1 VKVALVALG
10 YCATAKGGL
19 AFATDSAS
27 ITAIWA
33 PTGIALVAI
42 VIWGP
47 RMWPAVALG
56 AMLAN
61 AGTGVAPLVVV
72 AIAAGNTLEA
82 LIGARLLRL
91 AGFRPSLERLRD
103 VILLIVL
110 AATLSTVVGATIGVA
125 SLSLGGALDSGQA
138 ASAWLTWWI
147 GDMGGDLLVAPLGF
161 VLAMREPRPWPHP
174 RRVIAEAL
182 ALALAAVALSAIA
195 FSQRAGLVF
204 LTFPIFV
211 WAAVRFRQ
219 LGATVAS
226 LVITSV
232 AVALTVRGFGP
243 FHGADRDGA
252 LLLAQLFGGV
262 AAMAALVLAVIT
274 SERERALA
282 NLRRSHDELEQ
293 KVHERT
299 AALTGAQA
307 RIAARHEVAPIGS
320 WEWDLASRE
329 VTWSHELYEIFGVPD
344 EGRAPTYDG
353 YLELLHPDDR
363 PQIRATIERAA
374 VDGMPYTVEHRII
387 RPDGTV
393 RTLACAGQVLTGD
406 DGRPVRMLGIGQ
418 DVTDSQRA
426 DAALRESQERTRL
439 IVDAA
444 SHAFVSCDE
453 QGVITDWNP
462 AAERL
467 LGYRRDEALGRMLE
481 QTIVPERDRAEH
493 RGGMGRFVATG
504 DSTMLGRPIEFDAL
518 HRRGHL
524 IPVELTG
531 SAIKTQAGYSFSA
544 FLQDISERMRAK
556 RLLATEA
563 AVGQALL
570 ESASLEEARPRVLE
584 HIGLGLGWAYGGW
597 WSQERREGGLRR
609 DALWYSTALD
619 TARFERANRA
629 TTRSAGS
636 GLPGWVWESGKP
648 LVISDLAA
656 GARGERRRAA
666 AAAGFRCAIGLPIVC
681 HGEVVAVIEF
691 LATEPLHLND
701 DTTAM
706 MERLADG
713 VARYVERERFE
724 DKLQHLADHDGL
736 TDLFNHRRFHEE
748 LAREVAAAERYGTRG
763 AVLALDLDNL
773 KHVNDT
779 LGHEAGN
786 QLIARVAE
794 LVGKRL
800 RKTDILARIGGDE
813 FAAILPNAGWAQARQ
828 IAGELLCV
836 IREQA
841 ILNTPR
847 GSCRTSAS
855 IGITV
860 FGRGSDQSSGEDLLT
875 EADMAMYDAKQAGR
889 DRVHSYD
896 PGSARQ
902 LRRTWAQQIREAL
915 ADDRFTLHAQPIVA
929 LGDAGGTRHEL
940 LVRMIGTGG
949 DLIAPAM
956 FLSTAERLNLVQEL
970 DRWVVRQAIA
980 LLVESDRDGRDDR
993 FSVNLSAL
1001 SMADPQLPTLI
1012 ARELATSGADP
1023 AGLTFEVTETAA
1035 INDFDRAR
1043 TFVHKLGELGCS
1055 FALDDFGTGFASF
1068 YNLKHLPFDEL
1079 KIDGEFIDHLPD
1091 SRANQLIV
1099 RSVVEIARG
1108 LGKRTVAECVG
1119 DDATVELL
1127 RSYGV
1132 DSAQGYHLGRPVP
1145 VEALCH

>member
-1 VKVALVALG
+1 VKVALVALA
-10 YCATAKGGL
+10 YWAAAKGGL
-19 AFATDSAS
+19 ALATSSAS

-56 AMLAN
+56 ALLAN
-61 AGTGVAPLVVV
+61 AGTGVAPLVVL
-72 AIAAGNTLEA
+72 AIATGNTLEA
-82 LIGARLLRL
+82 LIAARLLAL
-91 AGFRPSLERLRD
+91 AGFRSSLERIRD

-110 AATLSTVVGATIGVA
+110 AATLSTIVGATIGVA
-125 SLSLGGALDSGQA
+125 SLVLGGALDSGQA

-161 VLAMREPRPWPHP
+161 VLAMREPRRWPHP
-174 RRVIAEAL
+174 RRAIAEAL
-182 ALALAAVALSAIA
+182 ALALAAVALSTIA

-219 LGATVAS
+219 AGATMAS

-232 AVALTVRGFGP
+232 AIAFTVRGVGP
-243 FHGADRDGA
+243 FHGTNRDGA

-274 SERERALA
+274 SERERALVD
-282 NLRRSHDELEQ
+282 LRRSHDELEQ

-299 AALTGAQA
+299 AALTGAHA
-307 RIAARHEVAPIGS
+307 RMAARHELAPVGS
-320 WEWDLASRE
+320 WEWDLASRD
-329 VTWSHELYEIFGVPD
+329 VTWSRELHAIFGVAH
-344 EGRAPTYDG
+344 EARAPTYDG
-353 YLELLHPDDR
+353 YLELVHPDDR
-363 PQIRATIERAA
+363 LQTRATIERAA
-374 VDGMPYTVEHRII
+374 ADGMPYTIEHRIV

-393 RTLACAGQVLTGD
+393 RTLAGAGQVLNGA
-406 DGRPVRMLGIGQ
+406 DGRPARMLGICQ
-418 DVTDSQRA
+418 DVTDVQRA

-453 QGVITDWNP
+453 RGVITDWNS
-462 AAERL
+462 AAEKL
-467 LGYRRDEALGRMLE
+467 LGYSRDEALGRPLDE
-481 QTIVPERDRAEH
+481 TIVPEHYRAAH
-493 RGGMGRFVATG
+493 RSGLARFVATG
-504 DSTMLGRPIEFDAL
+504 GSTMLGRPTEFEAL

-524 IPVELTG
+524 IPVEMTVT
-531 SAIKTQAGYSFSA
+531 AIKTRAGYSFSA
-544 FLQDISERMRAK
+544 FLQDISERMRTK
-556 RLLATEA
+556 RLLATEN
-563 AVGQALL
+563 AVAQALL
-570 ESASLEEARPRVLE
+570 ESASLEQARPRVLE
-584 HIGLGLGWAYGGW
+584 HIGDGLGWAYGGW
-597 WSQERREGGLRR
+597 WSLERPAETLRR
-609 DALWYSTALD
+609 DALWYSPAID
-619 TARFERANRA
+619 TSGFEPANGA
-629 TTRSAGS
+629 TTRAAGS
-636 GLPGWVWESGKP
+636 GLPGWVWESGEA

-656 GARGERRRAA
+656 DTRGERRRAA
-666 AAAGFRCAIGLPIVC
+666 AAAGFRCAIGLPIIC

-691 LATEPLHLND
+691 VATEALHLND
-701 DTTAM
+701 DTSAM
-706 MERLADG
+706 MTRLADS
-713 VARYVERERFE
+713 VARYVERDRFE
-724 DKLQHLADHDGL
+724 DRLQHLADHDAL

-748 LAREVAAAERYGTRG
+748 LAREVAAAQRYGNCG

-813 FAAILPNAGWAQARQ
+813 FAVILPNAGWAQARQ
-828 IAGELLCV
+828 IAGDLLCV

-841 ILNTPR
+841 VLNTPR

-860 FGRGSDQSSGEDLLT
+860 FGSGADQSSGEELLT

-915 ADDRFTLHAQPIVA
+915 ADDRFTLYAQPIVA
-929 LGDAGGTRHEL
+929 LRGAGGTRHEL
-940 LVRMIGTGG
+940 LVRMIGAGG

-970 DRWVVRQAIA
+970 DRWVVQQAIA
-980 LLVESDRDGRDDR
+980 LLAASDRDGREDR

-1001 SMADPQLPTLI
+1001 SMADPQLPELI
-1012 ARELATSGADP
+1012 ARELSASGANP

-1035 INDFDRAR
+1035 ISDFDRAR

-1079 KIDGEFIDHLPD
+1079 KIDGEFIDHLSE

-1119 DDATVELL
+1119 DDATLELL

-1132 DSAQGYHLGRPVP
+1132 DSAQGFHLGRPVP